1 MASLISQMRNGQTMP
16 QQRPQPQYQQPNL
29 NASIEQVRGMMNMLK
44 MSQNREQTLMGMI
57 QQNPQFAQI
66 AAMMKGNPG
75 GLEGV
80 ARQMAQQNGIDINQL
95 IAQLGGK

>member
-1 MASLISQMRNGQTMP
+1 MP
-16 QQRPQPQYQQPNL
+16 QPQQPNL
-29 NASIEQVRGMMNMLK
+29 NASVAQVKGMMQTLRNAANP
-44 MSQNREQTLMGMI
+44 QQTLMGMI

-66 AAMMKGNPG
+66 AAMMKNNPG

>member
-1 MASLISQMRNGQTMP
+1 MRNGMQ
-16 QQRPQPQYQQPNL
+16 PQPQQPNL
-29 NASIEQVRGMMNMLK
+29 NASVAQVKGMMQTLRNAANP
-44 MSQNREQTLMGMI
+44 QQTLMGMI

-66 AAMMKGNPG
+66 AAMMKNNPG

>member
-1 MASLISQMRNGQTMP
+1 MASLISQMRNGMQ
-16 QQRPQPQYQQPNL
+16 PQPQPQQPNL
-29 NASIEQVRGMMNMLK
+29 NASVAQVKGMMQTLRNAANP
-44 MSQNREQTLMGMI
+44 QQTLMGMI

-66 AAMMKGNPG
+66 AAMMKNNPG

>member
-1 MASLISQMRNGQTMP
+1 MMQTLRNAANP
-16 QQRPQPQYQQPNL
+16 Q
-29 NASIEQVRGMMNMLK
+29 
-44 MSQNREQTLMGMI
+44 QTLMGMI

-66 AAMMKGNPG
+66 AAMMKNNPG

>member
-1 MASLISQMRNGQTMP
+1 MRNGMQ
-16 QQRPQPQYQQPNL
+16 PQPQPQQPNL
-29 NASIEQVRGMMNMLK
+29 NASVAQVKGMMQTLRNAANP
-44 MSQNREQTLMGMI
+44 QQTLMGMI

-66 AAMMKGNPG
+66 AAMMKNNPG